1 MITLQIIDRT
11 GHTEILER
19 PRDTPAAPGTLTREE
34 IEARFSQLVAEPFVI
49 AAAGPDFDHL
59 LQVADFREIPEEG
72 DISVLI
78 VSAYAG
84 G

>member
-1 MITLQIIDRT
+1 MITVQIIDRT

-19 PRDTPAAPGTLTREE
+19 PSDTPAAPGTLTREE
-34 IEARFSQLVAEPFVI
+34 IELRFNQLIADPFTI
-49 AAAGPDFDHL
+49 AAAGPDFDSLH
-59 LQVADFREIPEEG
+59 QVADFREIPEEG
-72 DISVLI
+72 DTSVLI